1 MSQMCE
7 YRAGYHDEL
16 SCTRQGRYPVV
27 NAYAPDIVLARYCRY
42 HLAGGRTWP
51 GVPGMSAPAPKYRA
65 PDGRIITLRQYG
77 AEHRAACLRY
87 VRPYRR
93 PYTIRT
99 GPDAGR
105 TIRATYGDIC
115 R

>member
-1 MSQMCE
+1 MPFMCE

-16 SCTRQGRYPVV
+16 SCTRQGRYTIMSS
-27 NAYAPDIVLARYCRY
+27 YTGSIVRYCRY
-42 HLAGGRTWP
+42 HLAGGRSWP
-51 GVPGMSAPAPKYRA
+51 GVPGMSASAPKYRT
-65 PDGRIITLRQYG
+65 PDGRIVTMRQYG
-77 AEHRAACLRY
+77 AEHRASCPRY

-93 PYTIRT
+93 PYIVRF